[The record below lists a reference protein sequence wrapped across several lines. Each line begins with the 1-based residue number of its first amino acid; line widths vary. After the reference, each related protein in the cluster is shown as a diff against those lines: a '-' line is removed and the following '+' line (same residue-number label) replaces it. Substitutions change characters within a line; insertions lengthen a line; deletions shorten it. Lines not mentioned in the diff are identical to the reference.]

1 MQISTKLIQSTS
13 GAKFKALAIA
23 TRIPYFQ
30 IFKVCLSQYLVVHIF
45 DEGQPILVIA
55 LDEYYKNPTEACV
68 KDIYDTL
75 NSLDLSM
82 VPSLTRHEKLVMRLS
97 DRKDLFADKF
107 ARRSSREVG
116 TVKLNNNAQTSSAN
130 SIKLNGSYE
139 VIPPPISRSK
149 STSSLKQHHRNDSG
163 ASGGLA
169 SDMSHNSSSSAV
181 WVGDDSQQENLPDST
196 SASDLQGEAVRSHD
210 DLAASSSDSSH
221 LAKRR
226 LPHRDTHFHE
236 TTINYANIPIP
247 IKVPVS
253 AFPEE
258 VGDVS

>member
-1 MQISTKLIQSTS
+1 
-13 GAKFKALAIA
+13 
-23 TRIPYFQ
+23 
-30 IFKVCLSQYLVVHIF
+30 
-45 DEGQPILVIA
+45 
-55 LDEYYKNPTEACV
+55 
-68 KDIYDTL
+68 
-75 NSLDLSM
+75 M

-116 TVKLNNNAQTSSAN
+116 MVKLNNGAQLPSAN
-130 SIKLNGSYE
+130 STKLNGSHE
-139 VIPPPISRSK
+139 VIPAPISRSK
-149 STSSLKQHHRNDSG
+149 SASSLRQHHRNDSE

-169 SDMSHNSSSSAV
+169 SDMSHNSGSNAV

-210 DLAASSSDSSH
+210 DLVASSSDSSH

-226 LPHRDTHFHE
+226 LPHRDTHFYE

-258 VGDVS
+258 VGDVGPSQPLDTMTDAIPVLVDSTNQILLLGSDDGDRAIAPPPTYKRCTNPPHHDNFQCNSHA